1 MKLLLDQNLSYKLV
15 SDLQAWYP
23 ETSQVRLIGM
33 ERASDEVIWDHAR
46 RHGFTIVTQDSDF
59 HELSV
64 LYGSPPK
71 VVWLKCGNSSKGT
84 VRRILIDNFQAIN
97 QFHQDP
103 QLGCLEMY
111 NDCP

>member
-15 SDLQAWYP
+15 ADLQAWYSG
-23 ETSQVRLIGM
+23 TSQVRLLGM
-33 ERASDEVIWDHAR
+33 ERADDKIIWDHAR
-46 RHGFTIVTQDSDF
+46 QQGFTIVTQDSDF

-71 VVWLKCGNSSKGT
+71 VVWLKCGNSSKDT
-84 VRRILIDNFQAIN
+84 VRRILIGNFQAIN

-103 QLGCLEMY
+103 QVGCLELY
-111 NDCP
+111 ND

>member
-15 SDLQAWYP
+15 GDLQAWCP
-23 ETSQVRLIGM
+23 GTSQVRLLGM
-33 ERASDEVIWDHAR
+33 ERADDKIIWDHAR
-46 RHGFTIVTQDSDF
+46 QQGFTIVTQDSDF

-71 VVWLKCGNSSKGT
+71 VVWLKCGNSSKDT
-84 VRRILIDNFQAIN
+84 VHRILSDNFQAIN

-103 QLGCLEMY
+103 QVGCLELY
-111 NDCP
+111 ND